1 MQFLRS
7 FSSLFSRLMRSRVLR
22 SLVIVCLVASLIIS
36 SGWHRSVAAQMVP
49 SGSFC
54 QLSSDQISQKDSLRA
69 RALEGD
75 RGAQNDYKS
84 LVSRHAQDLRQCRN
98 QSWLRNQA
106 IWLRL
111 YPCDA
116 RPGKLDELMDRI
128 VERGYNQVYVE
139 VFANGQVLLPQADN
153 PTVWPSL
160 LRLPGYG
167 DRDLLAEAIAKGR
180 ERGLQVYAWMF
191 SLNFGY
197 VYGQRS
203 GAEQTLARNGAGQSS
218 NTVNT
223 AAGLSTDIGE
233 VNTDETFVDPYNPQA
248 KRDYYNLVQAVVR
261 RQPDGVLFDYIRYP
275 RGTGAASIASRVKDL
290 WIYGSAAQQAL
301 YARAT
306 NPSGEELIRRFVNRG
321 YITADDIA
329 SVSRLYP
336 QERPQWQGITPFQ
349 SGEPYTPTQMQPYYQ
364 SELWRLSVAHAIQ
377 GVLDFL
383 SMAILPVQQR
393 NIPAGA
399 VFFPDGNRAI
409 GQGFDSRLQPWDRFP
424 TNIEWHPMTYGT
436 CGNASCIVSQLQEV
450 VEQAAPGAKV
460 MPVLAGIW
468 GQSISGRPSLEAQMQ
483 AIHYYAPQITAISH
497 FAYSWQF
504 PESDRERKFC
514 RL

>member
-1 MQFLRS
+1 M
-7 FSSLFSRLMRSRVLR
+7 VA
-22 SLVIVCLVASLIIS
+22 CLIATFVIS
-36 SGWHRSVAAQMVP
+36 SGWRQSVVAQIAP
-49 SGSFC
+49 NSSFC
-54 QLSSDQISQKDSLRA
+54 QLSSDQITQKDSLRQQ
-69 RALEGD
+69 ALEGD
-75 RGAQNDYKS
+75 RNAQNDYKS
-84 LVSRHAQDLRQCRN
+84 LINSHAQELRRCRS
-98 QSWLRNQA
+98 QSWLQNQA

-116 RPGKLDELMDRI
+116 RPGKLDEIMDRI

-139 VFANGQVLLPQADN
+139 AFANGQVLLPQSDN
-153 PTVWPSL
+153 PTAWPSL
-160 LRLPGYG
+160 LRQPGYA

-180 ERGLQVYAWMF
+180 ERGLKVYAWMF

-197 VYGQRS
+197 VYGQRP
-203 GAEQTLARNGAGQSS
+203 GADLTLARNGFGQTS
-218 NTVNT
+218 NTINT

-233 VNTDETFVDPYNPQA
+233 VNTDETFVDPYNPQV
-248 KRDYYNLVQAVVR
+248 KRDYYNLVQAVVK

-290 WIYGSAAQQAL
+290 WIYSSAAQQAL
-301 YARAT
+301 FNRAS
-306 NPSGEELIRRFVNRG
+306 NPSGEDLIRRFINRG
-321 YITADDIA
+321 YITGDDIA
-329 SVSRLYP
+329 TVGRLYP
-336 QERPQWQGITPFQ
+336 QETPQWQGITPLQGGPF
-349 SGEPYTPTQMQPYYQ
+349 TPAQLQPYYQ

-377 GVLDFL
+377 GVIDFL
-383 SMAILPVQQR
+383 AMAILPVQQR

-436 CGNASCIVSQLQEV
+436 CGNASCIVSQLQTV
-450 VEQAAPGAKV
+450 LEQASPGAKV
-460 MPVLAGIW
+460 MPVLAGTW
-468 GQSISGRPSLEAQMQ
+468 GQPISGRPSLEAQMQ
-483 AIHYYAPQITAISH
+483 AIHYYAPQVNSISH

-514 RL
+514 RF